1 MEDKNITLTN
11 YEMEKACEILD
22 DFLDRSDILGY
33 AAARN
38 IRRLHEASVDHEK
51 RKNDL
56 LNKYGKAVYDKDG
69 NDTGQRKIGV
79 DDENYDNVLNQLNVS
94 GNIEHTITIFS
105 ISYSDILK
113 LNDPLTGRE
122 IMNLEW
128 MLTDD

>member
-22 DFLDRSDILGY
+22 KFLDRTDILGY

-56 LNKYGKAVYDKDG
+56 LNEYGKPIYDDNG
-69 NDTGQRKIGV
+69 NDTGQRKIGI
-79 DDENYDNVLNQLNVS
+79 DDENYDKVLNQLNVS

-105 ISYSDILK
+105 ISYGDILN
-113 LNDPLTGRE
+113 LSDPLTGRE
-122 IMNLEW
+122 IMDLEW
-128 MLTDD
+128 MLIDD